1 MKIEVLTRIVELL
14 YEKNNSFYYKI
25 EYDVEK
31 KLLSL
36 YSNRFA
42 DATTPFQF
50 VNSDLLT
57 SVEKKRKFL
66 CLLVEM
72 IGKPKSFINIK
83 NQDIYLSEKYH
94 FKNDPENLLEVFE
107 KMRKIFWKLADFR
120 NVIKGF
126 EMKYESK
133 EGRTL
138 DTKLSALNSDSD
150 TSIKK
155 ESLFIFKEEWS
166 SDSNKDRQMPTVISD
181 SVLDFIIEEL
191 LEYLENT

>member
-42 DATTPFQF
+42 NGGTPFQF
-50 VNSDLLT
+50 VNSNLLT

-66 CLLVEM
+66 CLLIEM
-72 IGKPKSFINIK
+72 IAKPESFVNIK
-83 NQDIYLSEKYH
+83 DQDIYLPKEYH
-94 FKNDPENLLEVFE
+94 FKNNPENLLE
-107 KMRKIFWKLADFR
+107 IFKKVRRILWKSVDFR
-120 NVIKGF
+120 NVNGGF
-126 EMKYESK
+126 EMKYELK
-133 EGRTL
+133 EEMVTN
-138 DTKLSALNSDSD
+138 TKLSALSIDSD

-155 ESLFIFKEEWS
+155 ESLFIFEKEWS
-166 SDSNKDRQMPTVISD
+166 LDSNENRQMPTVILD
-181 SVLDFIIEEL
+181 SVLDFITEEF